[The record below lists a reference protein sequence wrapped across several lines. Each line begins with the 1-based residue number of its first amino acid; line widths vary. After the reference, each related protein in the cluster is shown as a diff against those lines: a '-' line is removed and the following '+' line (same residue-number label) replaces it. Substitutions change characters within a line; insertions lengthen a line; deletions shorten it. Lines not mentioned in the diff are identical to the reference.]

1 MLTKPFLRLPTLF
14 LAAAALSCGV
24 GAGGTPGARDGAGSP
39 GADAASSAAAAGS
52 ADHAP
57 LRVMTFNVRYG
68 NARDGDDAWPHRRAL
83 VLRVVEEHDPAVL
96 GVQEALR
103 FQLDEIRSAMD
114 EPGEVG
120 VGRDDGKEAGEY
132 SAILY
137 DRGRLALLDHGTFWL
152 SDTPTVPGSM
162 TWGNRF
168 PRLVTWA
175 QFRDS
180 ASGVTFYAL
189 NTHWDHESQNARERS
204 ARQIVDWIADHAAGQ
219 PLLLMGDFNAGE
231 DNPAFTAL
239 LGSADRGVRLRD
251 TFRAV
256 HPHADTVGTFHGFI
270 GDRTRARIDA
280 VLASPE
286 WDVLDAEIVVT
297 NDDGRYP
304 SDHFPVTAT
313 LLFDGQAPR

>member
-1 MLTKPFLRLPTLF
+1 MLTKFLRHVPTLF
-14 LAAAALSCGV
+14 LAATALSCGV
-24 GAGGTPGARDGAGSP
+24 GAGGVAGSP
-39 GADAASSAAAAGS
+39 GADAGPRDAVAGS
-52 ADHAP
+52 PDDTA
-57 LRVMTFNVRYG
+57 LRVMSLNVRYG

-83 VLRVVEEHDPAVL
+83 LLRVVADYDPAVL
-96 GVQEALR
+96 GLQEALR
-103 FQLDEIRSAMD
+103 YQVDEIRAAMD

-120 VGRDDGKEAGEY
+120 VGRDDGLEAGEY

-137 DRGRLALLDHGTFWL
+137 DRRRLALLDHGTFWL
-152 SDTPTVPGSM
+152 SDTPGVPGSM

-175 QFRDS
+175 RFRDS
-180 ASGVTFYAL
+180 ASGLSFHAL

-231 DNPAFTAL
+231 DNPALTAL

-251 TFRAV
+251 TYRAV
-256 HPHADTVGTFHGFI
+256 HPHAGLVGTFHGFT
-270 GDRTRARIDA
+270 GDRTRAKIDA

-286 WDVLDAEIVVT
+286 WEVLDADIVLT

-313 LLFDGQAPR
+313 LRSRPDTGRE